1 MSTAAPVW
9 HNRDFVKFWSGETV
23 SLLGSQVTDLALPL
37 VALLTLHATAFE
49 VGLLNVARYLP
60 FVLLAL
66 FAGVWFD
73 RHRRRPTLIAANLG
87 RALLIG
93 LVPVAALTHVLSMP
107 WLYLIAF
114 GAGILTVLF
123 DVGSLSY
130 LPGLVERRHLGEAN
144 GKIAT
149 SYSIAGIGGPGLA
162 GFLIGVLTAPVALA
176 VDAVSYLVSAGALA
190 SIRTREPEPRAPAEK
205 TSVRASIAEGLR
217 AVFGNTVLR
226 HLATQS
232 ATFNLFE
239 NVVVTVLL
247 VYAVRVL
254 GIGPAALGLVVS
266 AGSVGAL
273 LGALAAN
280 RVRAAIGIGPA
291 LRWSTVLACLS
302 PLFLL
307 VPRGADPVSL
317 TVLAAALA
325 VHGAN
330 LAVFNVN
337 ALTLRQ
343 SVTPDRLLGRMNAS
357 YRLILFGTIP
367 LGAFLGG
374 SLAGLFGP
382 RTALVAGVLG
392 VASPVAW
399 LLFSPVFRLTA
410 IPESHDEETVLAGSS
425 TAGSSTEGSD
435 TAC

>member
-1 MSTAAPVW
+1 MSVW
-9 HNRDFVKFWSGETV
+9 RNRDFVKLWGGETV
-23 SLLGSQVTDLALPL
+23 SLVGSQVTDLALPL
-37 VALLTLHATAFE
+37 VAILTLQATAFE
-49 VGLLNVARYLP
+49 VGLLNVARYAP
-60 FVLLAL
+60 FVLLSL

-73 RHRRRPTLIAANLG
+73 RHRRRPTLIGVNLG
-87 RALLIG
+87 RAVLIG
-93 LVPVAALTHVLSMP
+93 LVPVAGLLHLLTME

-114 GAGILTVLF
+114 LVGILTVLF
-123 DVGSLSY
+123 DVGVLSY
-130 LPGLVERRHLGEAN
+130 VPSVVERKDLGEAN
-144 GKIAT
+144 SKIAV

-162 GFLIGVLTAPVALA
+162 GFLIGVLTAPVAL
-176 VDAVSYLVSAGALA
+176 VIDAVTYLASAGALA
-190 SIRTREPEPRAPAEK
+190 SIRRREPEPERPADRE
-205 TSVRASIAEGLR
+205 SVRSSIAEGLR
-217 AVFGNTVLR
+217 AVFGNRVLR

-239 NVVVTVLL
+239 NVVVTVFLL
-247 VYAVRVL
+247 YAVREL
-254 GIGPAALGLVVS
+254 GIGPAAIGLVVS

-280 RVRAAIGIGPA
+280 KARTVLGIGPA

-307 VPRGADPVSL
+307 LPGGNDPVSL
-317 TVLAAALA
+317 LILAAALA

-343 SVTPDRLLGRMNAS
+343 SVTPNRLLGRMNAS

-399 LLFSPVFRLTA
+399 LLFSPVFRLA
-410 IPESHDEETVLAGSS
+410 EIPDSPDEPEPAL
-425 TAGSSTEGSD
+425 AGSSTEGN
-435 TAC
+435 